1 MSRRT
6 LDPAVP
12 LYLSLT
18 GLSPSLAGFPNT
30 ILLGS
35 ASSLR
40 SETPERTRSGL
51 ASFAFARRYLRNR
64 SFFLFLALLRCFSS
78 GGSPPHAMDS
88 RTDAWSLSMRV
99 SPFRHPRIIGYLHLP
114 AAFRSL
120 SRLSSALS
128 AKASSL
134 RSLQLN
140 LFSSFCLQHTVYSG
154 IDSRM
159 HAAQL
164 FARSPTGLY
173 SVTFQSRLSYKLLC
187 FPSRRLRGNMA
198 SDVSFP
204 ISSQRIFIPRF
215 SIDT

>member
-134 RSLQLN
+134 CSSSLN
-140 LFSSFCLQHTVYSG
+140 LLSGLAWPASWLLLLLSDVLSLSRSFKRFLILVQYSVFKVQVFLKRLSPFG
-154 IDSRM
+154 
-159 HAAQL
+159 
-164 FARSPTGLY
+164 RSPLTGLKW
-173 SVTFQSRLSYKLLC
+173 TRTTDLTLI
-187 FPSRRLRGNMA
+187 RRAL
-198 SDVSFP
+198 
-204 ISSQRIFIPRF
+204 
-215 SIDT
+215 